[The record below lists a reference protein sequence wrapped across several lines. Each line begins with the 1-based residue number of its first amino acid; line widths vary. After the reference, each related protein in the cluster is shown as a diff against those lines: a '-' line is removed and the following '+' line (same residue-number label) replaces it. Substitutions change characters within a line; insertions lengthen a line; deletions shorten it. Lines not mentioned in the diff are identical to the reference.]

1 MTLPNCLKNPKPV
14 GTVYENIWSI
24 RSDRDGVTVDP
35 PPPPRFSTL
44 HSPRQMN
51 EVFSGIY
58 FLHTSSN
65 VVCS

>member
-35 PPPPRFSTL
+35 PAVL
-44 HSPRQMN
+44 HSALSETN
-51 EVFSGIY
+51 ERGIFRY
-58 FLHTSSN
+58 ILFTYIL
-65 VVCS
+65 